1 MLKTEKEKAFV
12 IGFATGDALGVPVEF
27 ATRGQLQKQ
36 PIKEMIGYGNHW
48 QVPGTWSDDTSLTV
62 ATIDSLVRGY
72 DPEDIAKKFIEWLD
86 NGKYSANGYVF
97 DIGSTT
103 RFAILRAKYGDI
115 PAISCGGTGVHE
127 NGNGSLMRILPLAFF
142 LQSDENFE
150 HRKKVIYE
158 VSSIT
163 HAHIVSK
170 IACHF
175 LVEFAI
181 KLLKNDAVDDAYE
194 ETRRTFSVYYK
205 DVEEAECFLRIFN
218 GMILNVPV
226 NEIRSSGYVVDTLE
240 AAVWCIFHTKTYKDA
255 VLTAVNLGGDTDTI
269 GAITG
274 GLAGIIYGYK
284 AIPQKWEEDLENKE
298 LLYYAADQ
306 LQVIREG
313 AKQNASCVHT
323 AKRNF
328 FARLFLKFWKN
339 K

>member
-1 MLKTEKEKAFV
+1 MKTEKEKAFV
-12 IGFATGDALGVPVEF
+12 IGFAAGDALGVPVEF

-142 LQSDENFE
+142 LQSDEDFE

-226 NEIRSSGYVVDTLE
+226 
-240 AAVWCIFHTKTYKDA
+240 
-255 VLTAVNLGGDTDTI
+255 
-269 GAITG
+269 
-274 GLAGIIYGYK
+274 
-284 AIPQKWEEDLENKE
+284 
-298 LLYYAADQ
+298 
-306 LQVIREG
+306 
-313 AKQNASCVHT
+313 
-323 AKRNF
+323 
-328 FARLFLKFWKN
+328 
-339 K
+339 